1 MTKRTRYFILG
12 SFALLVAGLCTGL
25 FAYYGGLPAGAFSGK
40 GGPAELAYVPE
51 NAVVV
56 AFADVQE
63 VMSSELRRKLQEAM
77 PPGEAKGREE
87 LEAETGINLERDIDH
102 VVACAVAG
110 PEGAGDLKSGFVAF
124 RGRFDAVRLENLAV
138 EKGATVADYKGRRL
152 IVLPTDKHHGKA
164 TGEQA
169 EAGEEPAPARRHDPT
184 RQMVLTFVEPGLA
197 MFGDDASVKL
207 AIDTAASGR
216 DVRDNAELMRLVNDL
231 DRGANA
237 WAVGRFDLLAN
248 HAKLPEG
255 LSGKLPA
262 IKWFAAAG
270 RVNGGMSAALRAEA
284 RDEEAARN
292 LRDVVNGFMALA
304 RMQAEARPEWNA
316 LMSSLQLSGT
326 GTTVQLSFTIPA
338 ELMDAIVA
346 HGHKGSNAD

>member
-1 MTKRTRYFILG
+1 MTNRTRYFILG
-12 SFALLVAGLCTGL
+12 SFALLVTGLCAGL

-40 GGPAELAYVPE
+40 GGPEELAYVPE
-51 NAVVV
+51 NAAVV

-63 VMSSELRRKLQEAM
+63 VMASELRRRLQEAM

-102 VVACAVAG
+102 VVACAMTG
-110 PEGAGDLKSGFVAF
+110 PDGAGDLKSGFVAF

-138 EKGATVADYKGRRL
+138 EKGATVASYKGRRL
-152 IVLPTDKHHGKA
+152 IALPADKHRHKA
-164 TGEQA
+164 GGDEAEGER
-169 EAGEEPAPARRHDPT
+169 PARHAGPT
-184 RQMVLTFVEPGLA
+184 RRMVLTFVEPGLA
-197 MFGDDASVKL
+197 MFGDDASVRL
-207 AIDTAASGR
+207 AIDTAGSGR

-231 DRGANA
+231 DSGANA
-237 WAVGRFDLLAN
+237 WAVGRFDLLASR
-248 HAKLPEG
+248 AKLPEG
-255 LSGKLPA
+255 LASQIPA

-270 RVNGGMSAALRAEA
+270 RVNGGVSAALRAET

-304 RMQAEARPEWNA
+304 RMQSERRPEWNA

-326 GTTVQLSFTIPA
+326 GTTVQLSFSIPA

-346 HGHKGSNAD
+346 HGHKGSAVD